1 MDACIFCPRDQ
12 PMLERHSMKR
22 MRNAYSFE
30 HGDMWRLAYGD
41 KVGTPILFDRK
52 YFNELCELPDKKGGS
67 YVAMKHSGKV
77 QILEAE
83 SEKELYDIDTPE
95 DLKKIMS

>member
-1 MDACIFCPRDQ
+1 MKDMDACIFCPRDQ

-52 YFNELCELPDKKGGS
+52 YFNELCES
-67 YVAMKHSGKV
+67 
-77 QILEAE
+77 
-83 SEKELYDIDTPE
+83 
-95 DLKKIMS
+95 